1 MSWVKA
7 ASLSADL
14 DLAAMSAYLHQQGVN
29 HRISEESGAQ
39 VIWVQHGGHAAAVLE
54 LVEGVSRG
62 DVQFNVSESAADNN
76 PASSNSWVS
85 QTGRFPATLCL
96 LVLAIFGAL
105 LVEFNPSLS
114 LVRWL
119 TYQDIHVVG
128 NRLGLGTVAQIFSE
142 GQYWRLVTPIFLH
155 FSLFHILF
163 NSLWLWEF
171 GRRLEGFLGRSRFLS
186 LVLFT
191 GIASNSTQYFWQG
204 PSLFGGMSGVLYGLL
219 GYLWIRNRLQ
229 PDPRIALP
237 SGVIIFMLVWLL
249 VAASGFVDMF
259 IGGSVA
265 NAAHVG
271 GLLAGMLAAFAA
283 SRDRP

>member
-1 MSWVKA
+1 
-7 ASLSADL
+7 
-14 DLAAMSAYLHQQGVN
+14 MSAYLHQQGVN

-39 VIWVQHGGHAAAVLE
+39 VIWVQYGEQAAAVLE

-62 DVQFNVSESAADNN
+62 DVQFNVSEKLRHANTVSSSSWYSQ
-76 PASSNSWVS
+76 AS
-85 QTGRFPATLCL
+85 QFPVTLCL
-96 LVLAIFGAL
+96 LLLAILGAL
-105 LVEFNPSLS
+105 LVELNPSLS

-119 TYQDIHVVG
+119 TYQDIHVSG
-128 NRLGLGTVAQIFSE
+128 NRVGLGTAYQVLSG
-142 GQYWRLVTPIFLH
+142 GQYWRLISPIFLH

-171 GRRLEGFLGRSRFLS
+171 GRRLEGFLGGSRFLG

-191 GIASNSTQYFWQG
+191 GIASNSAQYFWQG

-229 PDPRIALP
+229 PNPQIALP
-237 SGVIIFMLVWLL
+237 SGVIIFMLVWLV
-249 VAASGFVDMF
+249 VAASGLVDMF

-265 NAAHVG
+265 NAAHLG
-271 GLLAGMLAAFAA
+271 GLLAGILAAFAA